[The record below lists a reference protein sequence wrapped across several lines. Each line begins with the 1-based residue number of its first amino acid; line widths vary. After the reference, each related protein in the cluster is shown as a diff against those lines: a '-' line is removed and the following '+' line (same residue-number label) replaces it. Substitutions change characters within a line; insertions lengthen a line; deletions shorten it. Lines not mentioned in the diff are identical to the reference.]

1 MNASTMLVIS
11 LGVSLV
17 MIVVYQ
23 LDFYKQNAI

>member
-23 LDFYKQNAI
+23 LAFYKQNAI